1 MDLLDGVKLLKKEQI
16 RPSNAADYFDLQVD
30 LSTVILA
37 PMPGAIK
44 NVNCKTGDMV
54 SEGQELVV
62 MEAMKMQNSL
72 HAGKT
77 GKVGRFHSFM

>member
-1 MDLLDGVKLLKKEQI
+1 M
-16 RPSNAADYFDLQVD
+16 S
-30 LSTVILA
+30 

-44 NVNCKTGDMV
+44 NVSVKVGDLV
-54 SEGQELVV
+54 GEGQELII

-77 GKVGRFHSFM
+77 GKVKAVNVKVGSTVDEGEILVELE

>member
-1 MDLLDGVKLLKKEQI
+1 MFSVL
-16 RPSNAADYFDLQVD
+16 D
-30 LSTVILA
+30 LSTVVLS

-44 NVNCKTGDMV
+44 NVNVKEGDMV

-77 GKVGRFHSFM
+77 GKVKKVNVKVGDTVDEAQVLVELE